1 MLKSRTGK
9 QLRMLNKGS
18 TFSTR
23 VFEWE
28 KYVIKNEKY
37 RE

>member
-1 MLKSRTGK
+1 
-9 QLRMLNKGS
+9 MLNKGS

-28 KYVIKNEKY
+28 KYVIKMRNIENK
-37 RE
+37 

>member
-1 MLKSRTGK
+1 
-9 QLRMLNKGS
+9 MLNKGS